1 MVWKITFMFNKL
13 VPYYSKLPLCIVIFI
28 ASTTFYSTSLTI
40 LLCESKSWEMLDWG
54 IRQNL
59 YQNSK
64 YTWHTTS
71 TSRKLVMLWNYK
83 ALSSSSC

>member
-1 MVWKITFMFNKL
+1 MFNKL

-28 ASTTFYSTSLTI
+28 ASATFYSTLVTI
-40 LLCESKSWEMLDWG
+40 LPCESKSWEMLDSE

-64 YTWHTTS
+64 YVWHKTS
-71 TSRKLVMLWNYK
+71 TPQNVMLRKYK
-83 ALSSSSC
+83 VLCSSSS